1 MVLVNEILG
10 NIKYFMNG
18 MPITE
23 ESMALDLIDS
33 VGPGGNYLME
43 QHTLDN
49 FRNIRYSTL
58 FERMIRQ
65 DWEDAGAKSFQE
77 RLSEHTQKAMAH
89 IPAALAPEILEE
101 LDRMQA
107 RWK

>member
-1 MVLVNEILG
+1 LVNEILG
-10 NIKYFMNG
+10 NVKHFMNG

-23 ESMALDLIDS
+23 DSMALDLIDS

-49 FRNIRYSTL
+49 FRNVRYSTL

-65 DWEDAGAKSFQE
+65 DWEDAGSKSFE
-77 RLSEHTQKAMAH
+77 DRLSEHTQEAMAH
-89 IPAALAPEILEE
+89 KTTALAPEIVKE

-107 RWK
+107 NWK